1 MRAFKGNTVH
11 GNGTVSGELIAI
23 NSPISFLGDVDG
35 TRGVVKVKGRE
46 INITSK
52 ILALPY
58 STGSTVGPY
67 VMYQLAKYGKAPL
80 AILATKPDTLMLV
93 GSIMANIPLIINIP
107 EEILNYSGCIVKV
120 NLDESTV
127 LIPDECKAS
136 NANA

>member
-1 MRAFKGNTVH
+1 MRVFKGNTVH
-11 GNGTVSGELIAI
+11 GNGIVSGELIAI

-35 TRGVVKVKGRE
+35 IRGIIKVKGME
-46 INITSK
+46 ISIAGK
-52 ILALPY
+52 VFALPY

-80 AILATKPDTLMLV
+80 AILAAKPDTLMLV

-107 EEILNYSGCIVKV
+107 EEILNYSGCVVEV
-120 NLDESTV
+120 NLNESTV

-136 NANA
+136 NATA